1 MWCDCSGGALTC
13 VCVSIHAYHQLHFAV
28 DREYVRL
35 FCVRRGAWHMNVYN
49 SGTAV
54 VKPQWPAGICKVSCS
69 GFLIRC
75 KTLTDLLRQQ
85 KNLNQLGDII
95 HCLLIFICDSRW
107 LHQVYQGN
115 GEAVEED
122 ASVTEKYLTGKM
134 WWNKQREKEVGGQR
148 RWERKNERWERWWIL
163 KCQFAQIIC
172 KVFVLSQRQRR
183 LMDCKFSIYPHIFSS
198 NETKVSLLAYS

>member
-1 MWCDCSGGALTC
+1 MLSLRNNVVWLLWGRFNLRVCQYTC
-13 VCVSIHAYHQLHFAV
+13 LPSASLCCWPRIC
-28 DREYVRL
+28 VRL
-35 FCVRRGAWHMNVYN
+35 FCVHMNVYN

-85 KNLNQLGDII
+85 KNQNQLGDII

-107 LHQVYQGN
+107 LHQVYQGS

-134 WWNKQREKEVGGQR
+134 WWNKQGEKEAGGQR
-148 RWERKNERWERWWIL
+148 RWERKNGRWERWWIL

-172 KVFVLSQRQRR
+172 KVFVLSADISRYTTLR
-183 LMDCKFSIYPHIFSS
+183 
-198 NETKVSLLAYS
+198 SLQQYKDRGG